1 MDFINKVKKF
11 SKTALKKGQEL
22 GNVAKTKFEIS
33 GLKDKIE
40 ERKIEIGEIVIENN
54 LFDDNESIS
63 NCVKEIKKLQKQ
75 IDEKEEQLKK

>member
-22 GNVAKTKFEIS
+22 VNVAKTKFEIS
-33 GLKDKIE
+33 TLKDKIE
-40 ERKIEIGEIVIENN
+40 ERKIEVGDIVIENN
-54 LFDDNESIS
+54 LFNDNKSIS